1 MKLHTITLKNLNSL
15 YGEHCI
21 DLHRDLGQSPLFMIL
36 GPTGAGKS
44 TILDAVCLAL
54 FGQTPRL
61 VHRRGQ
67 AHTDARLIMS
77 QGCGECLASV
87 EFSKRVDGAL
97 RRYRATWRC
106 HRSRHS
112 PSGRLQPV
120 ERILLDVTPG
130 HPPAPLIDAG
140 TARSQVQDGFEAV
153 LEGMTVDDFKRSM
166 LLAQGQFAA
175 FIQANQAE
183 RVAILERLTSTER
196 YQKLSQRAK
205 QRLDEAAQHR
215 RRLELRAEAEALMS
229 VQEFESLRQRHKDAQ
244 AHQDGARAAL
254 DRALSEERW
263 WTRRLALQ
271 NHDNDLQVAL
281 RDAQQAIVAR
291 RADFERLDED
301 ARCRNAEAL
310 LRDWRRLHAEVE
322 RLEHQA
328 SELITSRDG
337 QAPQVQHAAEA
348 ASAARAALDAHIE
361 QARST
366 REAIAVARGLRQQ
379 LRRAEDELRL
389 ARMAARNEREERDN
403 VQGRL
408 LDVESRFEDAV
419 QRRDKRQRQAEA
431 VAHLEPLTRELSGL
445 RERHHH
451 LGRYAAQLESRLASR
466 NEDLRALTTLQRDA
480 TMLKARLDEAVRE
493 LEPFVEARAE
503 ALGRLRDAVAG
514 AEDVDVARV
523 SLEKALRA
531 LAQRRQQLFSL
542 ERGAER
548 AERLAMSASQDA
560 RRRSQLTADL
570 TRVDAEI
577 ADLQTQEQEAQRA
590 LEAVNQH
597 LMDIRLARSL
607 VEHRAR
613 LVPERPCPLC
623 GSLEHPYHDDAGSET
638 EPEARL
644 EARETSLQHDLV
656 AQRRRLSQIAE
667 QTRELAAQRA
677 RLDAALESLDG
688 EDARRAR
695 EAEALQ
701 DERMTL
707 LRAVGLEATAGREEV
722 DAALAAAERQ
732 QENLEATLRNLA
744 AGHSLLQTCEQTV
757 EKGQRAVSG
766 LEQSLASL
774 QERLQDHA
782 RTVSRHDEAITSL
795 QRDLDEATREMI
807 SSLNAH
813 GIEVQSASPRPDE
826 QDPLHEQ
833 PDTDAHVEPAD
844 DTGRAQPEAGLDLQS
859 AVEEATR
866 LMGIFLDRRNALG
879 TAQALC
885 DRLQKSRDEA
895 TRRLEDATRRHHE
908 RRQAVEER
916 ESAAEVLRVEVAAH
930 RFGSHPAR
938 FELELEETLQAARNH
953 DEAKRVEAEA
963 LARRFE
969 QTATL
974 AAEVADRLT
983 TSRTQRATQRARLT
997 EELGELAIE
1006 DIEAFSVALLSPMER
1021 QKLDA
1026 DRQRLLEAQLSA
1038 QAALKWSRQELDSH
1052 DEQRPEGMDLLAL
1065 SSERLATQ
1073 RASLESALE
1082 VATEQALAARHGI
1095 DEQLRRA
1102 EGHEALQA
1110 ELLAATREAERWEAL
1125 CVLIH
1130 GKDGRALRRFAQL
1143 LNLQA
1148 LLEQA
1153 NQHLTRLAPRYT
1165 LTTADTGAQSALDFA
1180 VLDAHH
1186 TGQRRP
1192 LTTLSGGETFLVS
1205 LSLALALSD
1214 HHATRLPIETLLL
1227 DEGVGTLDQQSLDTV
1242 MAALE
1247 RLQSG
1252 GTQIGIISHIDS
1264 LKARIPARI
1273 LVEPVGG
1280 GRSALRFEAPGQL
1293 RS

>member
-15 YGEHCI
+15 YGEHRI
-21 DLHRDLGQSPLFMIL
+21 DLHQDLGRSPLFMIL

-87 EFSKRVDGAL
+87 EFSKRVEGAL

-112 PSGRLQPV
+112 PAGRLQPA
-120 ERILLDVTPG
+120 ERTLLDVTAEHQPEI
-130 HPPAPLIDAG
+130 LIDAG
-140 TARSQVQDGFEAV
+140 TARAQVQEGFEAV

-196 YQKLSQRAK
+196 YQQLSQRAK
-205 QRLDEAAQHR
+205 ERSDEAAQR
-215 RRLELRAEAEALMS
+215 RRLLEQRAEAEALMS
-229 VQEFESLRQRHKDAQ
+229 VQEFESLRRRHKDAL
-244 AHQDGARAAL
+244 AHQNDAQAAL
-254 DRALSEERW
+254 ERALSEERW

-271 NHDNDLQVAL
+271 NHDNELQLAL
-281 RDAQQAIVAR
+281 RDAQQAIAAR

-328 SELITSRDG
+328 SELTTARDG
-337 QAPQVQHAAEA
+337 QAPQVQVAADE
-348 ASAARAALDAHIE
+348 ASAARAALDAQVE

-389 ARMAARNEREERDN
+389 ARMASRNAREERDN
-403 VQGRL
+403 VQGQL
-408 LDVESRFEDAV
+408 LDVEARLQDAV

-466 NEDLRALTTLQRDA
+466 DEDLRALTTLQRDA

-514 AEDVDVARV
+514 AGDVEAARA
-523 SLEKALRA
+523 SLDKALRA
-531 LAQRRQQLFSL
+531 LARRRQQLLSL

-548 AERLAMSASQDA
+548 AEQLAQSAAQDA
-560 RRRSQLTADL
+560 QRRSQVTADL
-570 TRVDAEI
+570 ARVDAGI
-577 ADLQTQEQEAQRA
+577 AALQIQEQEAQLA

-613 LVPERPCPLC
+613 LAPQRPCPLC
-623 GSLEHPYHDDAGSET
+623 GSLEHPYHDDADSDA

-667 QTRELAAQRA
+667 QTREHAAARA

-688 EDARRAR
+688 EDARRAQ

-701 DERMTL
+701 DERMAL
-707 LRAVGLEATAGREEV
+707 LRAVGLEAAAGREEV

-774 QERLQDHA
+774 QARLQDHA
-782 RTVSRHDEAITSL
+782 HTVSRHDEAITSL

-813 GIEVQSASPRPDE
+813 GIEVQVTSARPDAQGPAGE
-826 QDPLHEQ
+826 LPE
-833 PDTDAHVEPAD
+833 AHVEPVDDAD
-844 DTGRAQPEAGLDLQS
+844 RGQPAACLDLQS

-895 TRRLEDATRRHHE
+895 TRRMDEATRRHQE
-908 RRQAVEER
+908 RRQAEEER
-916 ESAAEVLRVEVAAH
+916 ERAAESLRGEVAAH
-930 RFGSHPAR
+930 RFGSRPAR

-953 DEAKRVEAEA
+953 DEAKRAEAEA

-969 QTATL
+969 QTVAL
-974 AAEVADRLT
+974 AAEVTARLT
-983 TSRTQRATQRARLT
+983 TTRAQRATQRARLT

-1026 DRQRLLEAQLSA
+1026 DRRRLIEARQSA

-1065 SSERLATQ
+1065 SSERLAEQ
-1073 RASLESALE
+1073 RASLERALE
-1082 VATEQALAARHGI
+1082 EATEQALAARRGI

-1110 ELLAATREAERWEAL
+1110 ELLAVTREAERWEELCAL
-1125 CVLIH
+1125 IL

-1153 NQHLTRLAPRYT
+1153 NRHLTRLAPRYT
-1165 LTTADTGAQSALDFA
+1165 LTTADAGALSALDFA

-1186 TGQRRP
+1186 TGRRRP

-1280 GRSALRFEAPGQL
+1280 GRSVLRFEAPGQL
-1293 RS
+1293 T